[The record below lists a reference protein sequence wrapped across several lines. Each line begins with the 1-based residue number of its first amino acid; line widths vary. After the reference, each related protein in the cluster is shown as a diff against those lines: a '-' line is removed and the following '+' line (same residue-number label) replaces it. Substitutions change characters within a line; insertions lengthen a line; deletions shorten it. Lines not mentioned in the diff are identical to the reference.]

1 MKKYLKHVW
10 FNNLIAMNNNDIINQ
25 IKNIRHLNLSKSQQ
39 MSAFMMI
46 MDPNDRT
53 IPTIKTPE
61 WVEQLGK
68 DLHNL
73 VKNEKINEYLLGRKT
88 SLLERRIRKFN
99 ENNWFEWGAPRNIHI
114 MKEHANKECIYIYN
128 LTRNTNV
135 AFVGKVNYF
144 GGALLMLKPK
154 KKYNLNKVV
163 SYLNSNVFKD
173 NFMFSNRFKIG
184 HRQIS
189 NSFIYI

>member
-10 FNNLIAMNNNDIINQ
+10 LNNLITMNNNDIINQ
-25 IKNIRHLNLSKSQQ
+25 IKNLRHLNLSKSQQ

-73 VKNEKINEYLLGRKT
+73 VKNEKINSIFYDQDGL
-88 SLLERRIRKFN
+88 
-99 ENNWFEWGAPRNIHI
+99 IHI
-114 MKEHANKECIYIYN
+114 N
-128 LTRNTNV
+128 
-135 AFVGKVNYF
+135 
-144 GGALLMLKPK
+144 
-154 KKYNLNKVV
+154 
-163 SYLNSNVFKD
+163 
-173 NFMFSNRFKIG
+173 
-184 HRQIS
+184 
-189 NSFIYI
+189 